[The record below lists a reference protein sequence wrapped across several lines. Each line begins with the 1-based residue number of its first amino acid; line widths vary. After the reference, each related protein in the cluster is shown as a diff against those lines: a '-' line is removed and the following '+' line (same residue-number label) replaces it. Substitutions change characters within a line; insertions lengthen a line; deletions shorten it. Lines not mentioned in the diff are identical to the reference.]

1 MLASI
6 WLVGAPLPT
15 AARTHGMP
23 LDGVVVVAR
32 RLEHR
37 ITPTDTFADLLA
49 DAAVPRD
56 EIARWQRAARP
67 IVDLD
72 RLSVG
77 RMLNVDLDASGR
89 VLALRYDLA
98 GEVRL
103 IAERTAPGRIALRR
117 EPVEVRL
124 RTVGARATVGRNIKD
139 AAMQAGIPDAVV
151 SQVVDLLSWRLDFQ
165 EDVHRGDRVRILWE
179 QRTRLDGRPL
189 AAGRVLAVEYEGRT
203 DSAAAYLYEADGAA
217 PTYVDAEGH
226 PLDGAPLRFPLEFTR
241 ITSAFSDA
249 RLHPILHQSRPHL
262 GVDFAAPAGTP
273 VRAIGPAAVRFNG
286 VQSGFGN
293 HVELDH
299 GTGFV
304 STYSHLQRIAP
315 ELAVGA
321 EVKRG
326 QLVGWVGQTGLATG
340 PHLHFAIFQDGE
352 YVDPLAIEY
361 PPQLGAVDETT
372 FGRLRWT
379 MKARLRALPQSSPAA
394 PTAPEIGLPPLAQ
407 MASVGPITLTF

>member
-1 MLASI
+1 LML
-6 WLVGAPLPT
+6 
-15 AARTHGMP
+15 
-23 LDGVVVVAR
+23 
-32 RLEHR
+32 
-37 ITPTDTFADLLA
+37 
-49 DAAVPRD
+49 
-56 EIARWQRAARP
+56 RP
-67 IVDLD
+67 
-72 RLSVG
+72 
-77 RMLNVDLDASGR
+77 
-89 VLALRYDLA
+89 
-98 GEVRL
+98 
-103 IAERTAPGRIALRR
+103 
-117 EPVEVRL
+117 
-124 RTVGARATVGRNIKD
+124 TVGARATVGRNIKD

-151 SQVVDLLSWRLDFQ
+151 SQVVDLLSWRLDFK
-165 EDVHRGDRVRILWE
+165 EDVHRGDRVRVLWE

-203 DSAAAYLYEADGAA
+203 ESAAAYLYESEGAEA
-217 PTYVDAEGH
+217 TYVDAEGH
-226 PLDGAPLRFPLEFTR
+226 PLDGVPLRFPLEFTR

-249 RLHPILHQSRPHL
+249 RLHPILHRSRPHL

-273 VRAIGPAAVRFNG
+273 VRAIGPATVQFNG

-315 ELAVGA
+315 ALAVGA

-340 PHLHFAIFQDGE
+340 PHLHFAIFQNGE
-352 YVDPLAIEY
+352 YVDPLAIKY

-372 FGRLRWT
+372 FGRVRGT
-379 MKARLRALPQSSPAA
+379 MTARLRALPQSSPAA